1 MKYSVLYTSKTGF
14 TKKICGL
21 DSGRSWSAALCPRKN
36 AKKSIIDDA
45 ECIITGGWIKAGRIQ
60 GLGKLKN
67 SRRQRKKI
75 CGICSRRCRSDMKD
89 VIDKMWLQNFTEE
102 ELSDTVH
109 FYFEGGLDYAKM
121 GFVNRSM
128 MNMMKKM
135 LSKDKASQGE
145 DDWMIERIKSD
156 FLIIRIKGSTAA
168 FVDLV
173 KEMQQC

>member
-14 TKKICGL
+14 TKKYADWIAEDLGC
-21 DSGRSWSAALCPRKN
+21 SAVSAEKCEE
-36 AKKSIIDDA
+36 SIIDDA
-45 ECIITGGWIKAGRIQ
+45 ECIIYGGWIKAGRIQ
-60 GLGKLKN
+60 GLG
-67 SRRQRKKI
+67 RIKKAAEDR
-75 CGICSRRCRSDMKD
+75 GKKFAVFAVGAAGSDMKD

-128 MNMMKKM
+128 MYMMKKM

-156 FLIIRIKGSTAA
+156 FDNTDKGSTAA